1 MGECSTQPLLT
12 VIIPV
17 YKAVETLGPCL
28 ESILSQGVQALQ
40 VVLIVDGSPD
50 ESGLLCDEWAKK
62 DGRIQVIHQPNRG
75 ASAARNAG
83 LAAAK
88 GRYITFVDADDRLL
102 PGLYARALP
111 ALEENGLY
119 LFGVEFSDGTVPWPL
134 ESARYESLSQL
145 APQLE
150 KLVVDTGTLAVL
162 YNKIYPARLLQ
173 GRRFDERLAINED
186 LELNLRVLA
195 DPALE
200 AIQVD
205 GTPGYWYQP
214 LSPDAHRPAGSRGGD
229 PPGLPGFFTGR
240 RAGRSRAAAP
250 AGGPAHQRVH
260 GAVWAADRP
269 GQGGLWP
276 PAGPAAADLGR
287 QTGPGT
293 AAQAGADGPEPAAGP
308 ALSGLLCAEQP
319 GAAGGVLPA
328 EGPAGTIHL
337 KPSIRSVLCPLSASL
352 PASMTQKSACR
363 PAFKAY

>member
-50 ESGLLCDEWAKK
+50 ESGLLCDEWAQK

-111 ALEENGLY
+111 ELEENSLY

-134 ESARYESLSQL
+134 ESARYASLSQL
-145 APQLE
+145 AHQLE

-173 GRRFDERLAINED
+173 GRRFDRK
-186 LELNLRVLA
+186 R
-195 DPALE
+195 
-200 AIQVD
+200 
-205 GTPGYWYQP
+205 
-214 LSPDAHRPAGSRGGD
+214 AH
-229 PPGLPGFFTGR
+229 
-240 RAGRSRAAAP
+240 
-250 AGGPAHQRVH
+250 V
-260 GAVWAADRP
+260 
-269 GQGGLWP
+269 
-276 PAGPAAADLGR
+276 
-287 QTGPGT
+287 
-293 AAQAGADGPEPAAGP
+293 
-308 ALSGLLCAEQP
+308 
-319 GAAGGVLPA
+319 
-328 EGPAGTIHL
+328 
-337 KPSIRSVLCPLSASL
+337 
-352 PASMTQKSACR
+352 
-363 PAFKAY
+363 

>member
-50 ESGLLCDEWAKK
+50 ESGLLCDEWAQK

-111 ALEENGLY
+111 ELEENSLY

-134 ESARYESLSQL
+134 ESARYASLSQL

-173 GRRFDERLAINED
+173 GRRFDEHLAVNED

-195 DPALE
+195 DPAL
-200 AIQVD
+200 D
-205 GTPGYWYQP
+205 G
-214 LSPDAHRPAGSRGGD
+214 L
-229 PPGLPGFFTGR
+229 L
-240 RAGRSRAAAP
+240 
-250 AGGPAHQRVH
+250 
-260 GAVWAADRP
+260 
-269 GQGGLWP
+269 
-276 PAGPAAADLGR
+276 
-287 QTGPGT
+287 TGPGKV
-293 AAQAGADGPEPAAGP
+293 ALGRRLALLRQIWADKPARALLRRRAQMDPNRLLALPYRACFALNSP
-308 ALSGLLCAEQP
+308 ALLAVFCQLKGLRE
-319 GAAGGVLPA
+319 
-328 EGPAGTIHL
+328 
-337 KPSIRSVLCPLSASL
+337 
-352 PASMTQKSACR
+352 KST
-363 PAFKAY
+363 

>member
-119 LFGVEFSDGTVPWPL
+119 LFGVAFSDGTVPWPL

-186 LELNLRVLA
+186 LELNLRA
-195 DPALE
+195 
-200 AIQVD
+200 
-205 GTPGYWYQP
+205 PG
-214 LSPDAHRPAGSRGGD
+214 RG
-229 PPGLPGFFTGR
+229 
-240 RAGRSRAAAP
+240 
-250 AGGPAHQRVH
+250 H
-260 GAVWAADRP
+260 
-269 GQGGLWP
+269 
-276 PAGPAAADLGR
+276 
-287 QTGPGT
+287 
-293 AAQAGADGPEPAAGP
+293 
-308 ALSGLLCAEQP
+308 
-319 GAAGGVLPA
+319 
-328 EGPAGTIHL
+328 
-337 KPSIRSVLCPLSASL
+337 
-352 PASMTQKSACR
+352 
-363 PAFKAY
+363 